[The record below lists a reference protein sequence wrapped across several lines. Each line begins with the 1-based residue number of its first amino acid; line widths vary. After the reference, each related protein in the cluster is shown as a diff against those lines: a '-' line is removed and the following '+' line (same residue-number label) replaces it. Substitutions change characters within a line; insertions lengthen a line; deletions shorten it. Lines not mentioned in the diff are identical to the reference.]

1 MSYHLR
7 YPNHYH
13 YQHHLPYQSPS
24 SSIIVHV
31 ATNAKKAYEAD
42 YWEGFLGWGN
52 GGVMIGDDGADDDG
66 ADGGGD
72 DDG

>member
-1 MSYHLR
+1 MSYHFR

-13 YQHHLPYQSPS
+13 YQHHLLYQSP

-42 YWEGFLGWGN
+42 YWKGFFGW
-52 GGVMIGDDGADDDG
+52 GDDGGYDRRRWC
-66 ADGGGD
+66 
-72 DDG
+72 